1 VSAVLLIHGFGGGK
15 WEYQILARAFYLQG
29 VKTYQFTY
37 QEKFGS
43 VSLVKIAKKLA
54 NYMEKRRNEAKIVT
68 VGLSQGGIIAAYWLE
83 FLGGKKYCDSCW
95 TICTPFSGSLLSYL
109 LPLPGL
115 VELRPESDL
124 LQSLKQAM
132 ATSCVSYLGIWN
144 PLDLFVF
151 PGTSARCASQKASY
165 LVLAPSHPLTF
176 WMPRTIKLV
185 CQGVR
190 KN

>member
-1 VSAVLLIHGFGGGK
+1 MSAILLIHGFGGGR
-15 WEYQILARAFYLQG
+15 WEYQILARAFHRQG

-43 VSLVKIAKKLA
+43 VSLVKIAEKLA
-54 NYMEKRRNEAKIVT
+54 SYMEKRRNEEKIVT

-83 FLGGKKYCDSCW
+83 FLGGKKYCQCCW

-115 VELRPESDL
+115 VELRPESSL

-132 ATSCVSYLGIWN
+132 TKSSVNYLGIWN

-151 PGTSARCASQKASY
+151 PGTSARAPGQKSSY
-165 LVLAPSHPLTF
+165 PVLAPSHPLTF
-176 WMPRTIKLV
+176 WMPRTIKLI
-185 CQGVR
+185 CQEVR